1 MSPDAALAVCRFL
14 HDASA
19 MLVWGSSLYLWL
31 LAAGDIGP
39 TIGRRL
45 RPFAVAAV
53 ALAAATTIIALPLE
67 TALIGDG
74 WSYALDLPTIRDVV
88 FDTSVGEAWQV
99 QAVMAVILL
108 GTLAVPTGIR
118 PAAMAAAS
126 GLLLAALALTGHAVM
141 QDGWLGA
148 AHRLNDAVHVLSAGA
163 WLGALVPLLLILK
176 RLGASGEHRET
187 IDAPVSYTHLTLPTI
202 YSV

>member
-31 LAAGDIGP
+31 LAAGDLGP

-45 RPFAVAAV
+45 RPF
-53 ALAAATTIIALPLE
+53 LPLE
-67 TALIGDG
+67 AALIGDG

-176 RLGASGEHRET
+176 RLGASGERRET
-187 IDAPVSYTHLTLPTI
+187 TMLSCVSR
-202 YSV
+202 

>member
-1 MSPDAALAVCRFL
+1 M
-14 HDASA
+14 
-19 MLVWGSSLYLWL
+19 
-31 LAAGDIGP
+31 AGAG
-39 TIGRRL
+39 
-45 RPFAVAAV
+45 
-53 ALAAATTIIALPLE
+53 
-67 TALIGDG
+67 GDG
-74 WSYALDLPTIRDVV
+74 RDP
-88 FDTSVGEAWQV
+88 A
-99 QAVMAVILL
+99 

-148 AHRLNDAVHVLSAGA
+148 AHRLNDAVHVLSASA

-187 IDAPVSYTHLTLPTI
+187 IDALMRFSIAGQIVVAL
-202 YSV
+202 VVV